1 MATQTD
7 RNVPVHTI
15 RHRRIKVAIWENQTA
30 KGPMHA
36 VSVTR
41 SFKKDDVW
49 KDTHSFTYDDLPIV
63 AKLLNDAHSAI
74 SALIVRAKT
83 PAAKPAGPKRGS

>member
-1 MATQTD
+1 MSTATT
-7 RNVPVHTI
+7 RNAPVHTI
-15 RHRRIKVAIWENQTA
+15 RHRRIKVAIWENQTV
-30 KGPMHA
+30 KGPMYA

-74 SALIVRAKT
+74 STLMTRTRT
-83 PAAKPAGPKRGS
+83 PAAKPAGPKRTS